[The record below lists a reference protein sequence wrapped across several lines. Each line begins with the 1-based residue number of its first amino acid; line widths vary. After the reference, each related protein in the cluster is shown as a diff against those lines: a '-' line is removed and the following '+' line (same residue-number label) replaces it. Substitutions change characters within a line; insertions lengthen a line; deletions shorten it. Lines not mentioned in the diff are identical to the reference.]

1 MTNEKFHID
10 KEQLENDLNTILTN
24 AKTIH
29 NNIENRKL
37 ALSLI
42 DLTTLNSTDTEEK
55 VKEFTEKVNNFPK
68 HFKGLENVAAICV
81 YPNMVKTVEETL
93 QLPEVNIASVS
104 GGFPSSM
111 TFTKVKVE
119 ETKLALKAGADEID
133 IVLALSH
140 FLAGEFQ
147 AAHNDIST
155 IKACMGDAHLKV
167 ILETGALE
175 TPENIWKASM
185 LAINAGADFIKT
197 STGKMSPAATPMAA
211 YIMCLAIA
219 FHFEET
225 GVKIGF
231 KPAGGIVTSEDA
243 LIYLSIVTDVLGDQ
257 WLNPQLFSLGASR
270 LANNLIADI
279 TGQEVKYYKFSVTA
293 YFVYKIGIIMLLQIF
308 SVKCCV

>member
-1 MTNEKFHID
+1 M
-10 KEQLENDLNTILTN
+10 
-24 AKTIH
+24 
-29 NNIENRKL
+29 
-37 ALSLI
+37 
-42 DLTTLNSTDTEEK
+42 
-55 VKEFTEKVNNFPK
+55 P
-68 HFKGLENVAAICV
+68 NVAAICV
-81 YPNMVKTVEETL
+81 YPNMVKAVEETL
-93 QLPEVNIASVS
+93 QYPEVNIASVS

-140 FLAGEFQ
+140 FLAGNFQ
-147 AAHNDIST
+147 AAHDDIFA
-155 IKACMGDAHLKV
+155 IKAAMADAHLKV

-211 YIMCLAIA
+211 YVMCLAIA

-225 GVKIGF
+225 GEKIGF

-243 LIYLSIVTDVLGDQ
+243 LIYLAIVKEVLGDE
-257 WLNPQLFSLGASR
+257 WLNPQLFRLGASR
-270 LANNLIADI
+270 LANNLLSDI
-279 TGQEVKYYKFSVTA
+279 YGKTVKF
-293 YFVYKIGIIMLLQIF
+293 F
-308 SVKCCV
+308 